1 MEMML
6 NRLVPEDAPFRHS
19 CEGPDD
25 MVNPKTTPF

>member
-1 MEMML
+1 
-6 NRLVPEDAPFRHS
+6 VPEDAPFRHS